1 MGKTS
6 RNLTVLLACLVAFG
20 AAGQSVVYEPAQS
33 LGLGTVRTLAV
44 MPEDRGFVTAGQ
56 SGVFVWSWQEP
67 APTRRWDQ
75 PSQSS
80 HLATLA
86 AGGNLLLTAGPHRV
100 IRSRDLD
107 SGLIQWEV
115 SAHRAEITALATSQ
129 DGQWLATS
137 SADNTVG
144 IRRVQ
149 TGEMVRELVVPR
161 TWIHAVAF
169 SPDGAHVATAEGLPD
184 EAVRLWN
191 LHTGEEV
198 RRFVG
203 HTNEARAVAFLPD
216 GHLVTAGVDRTVR
229 VWDSAT
235 GAEVEKLMGAS
246 EALYLLAINTDGAL
260 VAAGG
265 GGTMHVWAPAEGA
278 LLRTIQA
285 PANLTAMAF
294 VPGTNHLLVAD
305 AENDLSVWDPM
316 TGTVLHVITGHT
328 GEPITDMDFA
338 PNGEELVAGGVE
350 RWSRVWDLRTG
361 QPVTKFGGSPG
372 GTSTAIFSPDGRWVL
387 TDLGAPVPTARLWN
401 RQNQTLERE
410 FKGHTGWLLAGAFS
424 EDSARIVTGATDGTA
439 RVWDL
444 STGALIRNLGQHGA
458 WVTAVR
464 FSSDG
469 QWVATGDSNG
479 GLRFWDSRTGAPGL
493 HFEGEA
499 GKIVSIRFFQDRVMT
514 AAEGGLVQVRRLPEG
529 EVVREIGVMTGF
541 LNQAVP
547 SPDGTL
553 LLAAEGWPNFVA
565 SLWDIET
572 GERLRV
578 LAGHTSPVESVAFSP
593 SGRWVA
599 TGADRI
605 RIWSVAD
612 LSARLRWGFESGAW
626 RLAWGLG
633 TLQAGPS
640 PQGPWEDVPG
650 ASSPWTVPADGPM
663 AFFRVR
669 VPGPF

>member
-1 MGKTS
+1 MGKTY
-6 RNLTVLLACLVAFG
+6 RTMTLLSACLLAFG

-33 LGLGTVRTLAV
+33 LGLGTVRALAV
-44 MPEDRGFVTAGQ
+44 MPAEQGFVSAGQ

-67 APTRRWDQ
+67 APSRRWDQ

-80 HLATLA
+80 HLANLA
-86 AGGNLLLTAGPHRV
+86 AGGNLLLTAGPHRI
-100 IRSRDLD
+100 IRSRDLN

-115 SAHRAEITALATSQ
+115 SAHRAEITSLATSE
-129 DGQWLATS
+129 DGEWLATS
-137 SADNTVG
+137 SGDNTVG

-169 SPDGAHVATAEGLPD
+169 SPDGVHVVTTEGLPD

-191 LHTGEEV
+191 FHTGEEV
-198 RRFVG
+198 RQFLG

-229 VWDSAT
+229 IWDTAT
-235 GAEVEKLMGAS
+235 GAEVDRLMGAS
-246 EALYLLAINTDGAL
+246 EPLHLLAISADGAL

-265 GGTMHVWAPAEGA
+265 GSTMHVWAPTEGA
-278 LLRTIQA
+278 LVRAIQA
-285 PANLTAMAF
+285 PANLAAMAF
-294 VPGTNHLLVAD
+294 VPGTNHVLVAD
-305 AENDLSVWDPM
+305 AENDLSLWDAT
-316 TGTVLHVITGHT
+316 TGTILRMITGHT
-328 GEPITDMDFA
+328 GEPIVDVDFA
-338 PNGEELVAGGVE
+338 PDGEELVAGGVE
-350 RWSRVWDLRTG
+350 RWSRVWDPRTG
-361 QPVTKFGGSPG
+361 QPLTRLGESPG
-372 GTSTAIFSPDGRWVL
+372 GTSTAVFSPDGRWIL
-387 TDLGAPVPTARLWN
+387 TDAGVPAPRARLWN
-401 RQNQTLERE
+401 RQNHTLERE
-410 FKGHTGWLLAGAFS
+410 FQGHTGWLLAGAFS
-424 EDSARIVTGATDGTA
+424 EDSARIVTGSTDGTA

-444 STGALIRNLGQHGA
+444 NTGAMLRNLGQHGA

-464 FSSDG
+464 FSRDG

-479 GLRFWDSRTGAPGL
+479 SLRFWDSRTGAPGL

-499 GKIVSIRFFQDRVMT
+499 GRIVSIRFFQDRVMT
-514 AAEGGLVQVRRLPEG
+514 AAEGGLVQVRQLPEG

-572 GERLRV
+572 GATLRV

-593 SGRWVA
+593 SGQWVA

-605 RIWSVAD
+605 RIWNVAD
-612 LSARLRWGFESGAW
+612 LSARLRWEEGAGAR
-626 RLAWGLG
+626 RLAWSLG
-633 TLQAGPS
+633 TLQTGPS
-640 PQGPWEDVPG
+640 PEGPWADVPG
-650 ASSPWTVPADGPM
+650 AKSPFTVPTDAPM
-663 AFFRVR
+663 SFFRVR
-669 VPGPF
+669 VPGAF